1 MALTPEPFTPTG
13 VSNMQAQLNAL
24 SASDLQTQANLIKSD
39 LVGWVSNNFTLDAD
53 QQTFLKKIDARFIE
67 PAASLTGFAV
77 ENKLPIKLDVNGTRK
92 TFKLI
97 QLNPVDFVVGYSSNT
112 GFSVMGSIV
121 YTVTYS

>member
-1 MALTPEPFTPTG
+1 
-13 VSNMQAQLNAL
+13 MQAQLNAL